1 MGAALLVFV
10 DLPGSELDDAGR
22 GILAE
27 GGPLAELL
35 GVPWAAACFA
45 GAGPAVREAFKPY
58 GVPEILEIDA
68 GPRIAEQPVAR
79 ADALA
84 QAARG
89 VGARA
94 ILLAHT
100 DMGSTLA
107 PALAS
112 RLCAALFT
120 EAISY
125 SRDWA
130 GLTLRR
136 QAVGAQAVDQRIWT
150 DAALGDGGSLRERHD
165 SSRVLVFTMAARV
178 LSAAVL
184 PGAARGEARPTPFAA
199 VPAATRAAL
208 RVVEEIPPDPE
219 TMDVTDAPVIFTA
232 GLGCDR
238 ATFEQLC
245 ELASLVGASVGVTRP
260 VYDLGWRGYERMIG
274 QTGRTVF
281 PRLYFAFGIS
291 GSMQHVGGI
300 TDSQRI
306 VCINIDPK
314 ASIFPNADEG
324 FVADLR
330 EVLPRLLEKVRAA
343 KADAMPRALKAGVP

>member
-10 DLPGSELDDAGR
+10 DLPGGELDDAGK
-22 GILAE
+22 GVLAE
-27 GGPLAELL
+27 GGPLAEML
-35 GVPWAAACFA
+35 GVPWAAACFV
-45 GAGPAVREAFKPY
+45 GAGPAAREAFKPY

-68 GPRIAEQPVAR
+68 GPRIADQPAAR

-112 RLCAALFT
+112 RLSAALFT

-136 QAVGAQAVDQRIWT
+136 QSVGAQAVDQRIWT
-150 DAALGDGGSLRERHD
+150 DASLGNSLCDQRENPT
-165 SSRVLVFTMAARV
+165 VLVFTIVPRV
-178 LSAAVL
+178 LSPAVL
-184 PGAARGEARPTPFAA
+184 PGAVRGEARPMPFAA
-199 VPAATRAAL
+199 VPAASRPAL

-245 ELASLVGASVGVTRP
+245 ELANLVGASVGVTRP
-260 VYDLGWRGYERMIG
+260 VYDLGWKGYERMIG
-274 QTGRTVF
+274 QTGRTVV

-291 GSMQHVGGI
+291 GSMHHVGGI
-300 TDSQRI
+300 KDSQRI

-314 ASIFPNADEG
+314 ASIFPSADEG

-330 EVLPRLLEKVRAA
+330 EVVPRLLEKVRAA
-343 KADAMPRALKAGVP
+343 KSDPMPNALKAVGP